1 MNEERFEKMFRD
13 RLAGEELDVNLDQMW
28 EGVSSELH
36 PRKKRR
42 VGLLLLLLLPIG
54 LFSVLAWDHF
64 TDTNENLTA
73 EVEEPIASVQ
83 KKQDLNIKVIN
94 KDVNEQS
101 SHIAKNGV
109 GQLNKDAEDEN
120 ESITKPI
127 LSKNS
132 NLKSSGNPALNRR
145 FNAVTLIQEANES
158 SIVNL
163 GDNAQLVSKVEKENE
178 NVFALNKHSENLI
191 PELWQLSVNLKTI
204 TIKGEIEQPLPGIM
218 PSKTIIA
225 DSRNSKFNSIY
236 INSEIYAPFRSL
248 NSNDE
253 WLQIREKSERP
264 LEMWGVNIGYE
275 KKMSSKWSLF
285 AEFGVRQLAEEMSF
299 QSIKTEK
306 SVLENVLIREIF
318 KSDGTVE
325 QVFGD
330 VMVDRTL
337 MRSQTRYN
345 EYRSYAIL
353 AGVNYLHSIGPKLEF
368 VIGAGLNMGMAHEY
382 SGYILNEEGEM
393 YDLAKDNKAL
403 FKTGPIYSAMIK
415 AGLRY
420 NISPNWGV
428 SLGVSGIANLN
439 SINNEQNPIDQKYI
453 FTGGATGI
461 YFKF

>member
-64 TDTNENLTA
+64 TSTNENLTA
-73 EVEEPIASVQ
+73 EVEEPITSIQQ
-83 KKQDLNIKVIN
+83 KLNLNNKVIN
-94 KDVNEQS
+94 NDVIEQP
-101 SHIAKNGV
+101 SHIAKIGE
-109 GQLNKDAEDEN
+109 GQLNKKAEVEN
-120 ESITKPI
+120 ESIAKPI
-127 LSKNS
+127 LSENS
-132 NLKSSGNPALNRR
+132 NLKSSGNPVLNRR
-145 FNAVTLIQEANES
+145 TNAVTLIHQANES

-163 GDNAQLVSKVEKENE
+163 GENAQHESKAEKENE
-178 NVFALNKHSENLI
+178 SVFALNNHSVNLI
-191 PELWQLSVNLKTI
+191 PDLRQLSIDLKTI
-204 TIKGEIEQPLPGIM
+204 MLKEEFKQPLPGLT
-218 PSKTIIA
+218 PSEVIVA
-225 DSRNSKFNSIY
+225 DNRNSKFNSIY
-236 INSEIYAPFRSL
+236 INSAIYAPVRIL

-285 AEFGVRQLAEEMSF
+285 AEFGIRQLAEEMSF
-299 QSIKTEK
+299 QSVKTEK

-330 VMVDRTL
+330 VMVDRTI

-345 EYRSYAIL
+345 EYRSYAIS
-353 AGVNYLHSIGPKLEF
+353 AGVNYLHAIAPKLEF
-368 VIGAGLNMGMAHEY
+368 VTGAGLNMGMAHEY
-382 SGYILNEEGEM
+382 SGYILDEDGEL
-393 YDLAKDNKAL
+393 YDLAKDDKAF

-415 AGLRY
+415 AGFRY
-420 NISPNWGV
+420 NINPILSI
-428 SLGVSGIANLN
+428 SMGVSGIANLN
-439 SINNEQNPIDQKYI
+439 FINDDENPIDQKY
-453 FTGGATGI
+453 TYVGGAAGI
-461 YFKF
+461 HFKF